1 MRPSHYHMYFPAKS
15 STNLPNVPWER
26 SWNIQGRFCAMGDKN
41 GKDKKYWTKWG
52 QLSYFWLFSQS
63 VQTSDKLYMA
73 QWETQI
79 IDIQK
84 DIAFVIQ
91 RSQRQS
97 YITCMFVRKFGLNV
111 FLWVTNWKSILIS
124 HIIFFIT
131 HAWNVPLFVYV
142 AHGEKSP
149 SCSKSKRLD
158 AFRAISLFEN
168 SSNFAS
174 LWLLET
180 EIGWVLS
187 NHSKLKFEHFSH
199 DNIALK
205 ESNSSD
211 IGTRLLLL

>member
-1 MRPSHYHMYFPAKS
+1 MNFPAKS

-26 SWNIQGRFCAMGDKN
+26 SWNIQGRFCAMGDKD

-84 DIAFVIQ
+84 DVAFVIE
-91 RSQRQS
+91 RSQRQA

-111 FLWVTNWKSILIS
+111 FLWVTNWKSILI
-124 HIIFFIT
+124 FT
-131 HAWNVPLFVYV
+131 YNLFYNTCMKCTTLRLRSSRR
-142 AHGEKSP
+142 KSP

-180 EIGWVLS
+180 EIGLDLS

-199 DNIALK
+199 GNIALK
-205 ESNSSD
+205 ASNSSD